1 MVDLGTTQGIPS
13 WLNLSGLKAPSSSPA
28 LTSRSGLFSAASP
41 AASTKGGKCESG
53 AMKNQKM
60 AGGSQGVCYTWMS
73 QEVGLKG

>member
-41 AASTKGGKCESG
+41 PASTKGGKCESG
-53 AMKNQKM
+53 AMKNQKEWPE
-60 AGGSQGVCYTWMS
+60 GVRVWAILGCPRKL
-73 QEVGLKG
+73 V